1 MFMGAIVTIVHCAAG
16 RKGALTSHQSPA
28 LPVGLSERQGF
39 LLIISGFVKI
49 QVGLRSM
56 KTIAPLPERMDEG
69 AEEDAPFKPLTAEEA
84 RRLREANPPVS
95 PWWVVAGQAVVGLV
109 VALAA
114 WALTGK
120 QNVGWSA
127 GYGALA
133 VVIPAAIFARGLTGR
148 FSSLNAGTA
157 AVGFMLWEMV
167 KIASSIALMAAA
179 PRLVADLSWP
189 ALLVGLVLTMKV
201 YWVALAYAPK
211 KRPTNAKL

>member
-1 MFMGAIVTIVHCAAG
+1 
-16 RKGALTSHQSPA
+16 
-28 LPVGLSERQGF
+28 
-39 LLIISGFVKI
+39 
-49 QVGLRSM
+49 M
-56 KTIAPLPERMDEG
+56 KTTAPLPRPMNEG
-69 AEEDAPFKPLTAEEA
+69 AEEEPPFKPLTAEEA

-95 PWWVVAGQAVVGLV
+95 PWWVVAGQAVVGLL

-148 FSSLNAGTA
+148 FASLNAGTA
-157 AVGFMLWEMV
+157 AVGFMVWEMV
-167 KIASSIALMAAA
+167 KIASSIALLAAA
-179 PRLVADLSWP
+179 PGLVADLSWP

-201 YWVALAYAPK
+201 YWVALAYVPK
-211 KRPTNAKL
+211 KRSTNAKL

>member
-1 MFMGAIVTIVHCAAG
+1 MT
-16 RKGALTSHQSPA
+16 K
-28 LPVGLSERQGF
+28 
-39 LLIISGFVKI
+39 
-49 QVGLRSM
+49 
-56 KTIAPLPERMDEG
+56 IAPLPDSTEDEP
-69 AEEDAPFKPLTAEEA
+69 PFKPLTADEA
-84 RRLREANPPVS
+84 RWLREQNPPVS
-95 PWWVVAGQAVVGLV
+95 PWWVVAGQALMGLV

-114 WALTGK
+114 WAFTGR

-157 AVGFMLWEMV
+157 AVGFMAWEMV
-167 KIASSIALMAAA
+167 KIASSIALLGAA

-201 YWVALAYAPK
+201 YWLALAYSP
-211 KRPTNAKL
+211 RRRSNDKL

>member
-1 MFMGAIVTIVHCAAG
+1 
-16 RKGALTSHQSPA
+16 
-28 LPVGLSERQGF
+28 
-39 LLIISGFVKI
+39 
-49 QVGLRSM
+49 M
-56 KTIAPLPERMDEG
+56 KTIAPLPETT
-69 AEEDAPFKPLTAEEA
+69 EEELPFKQLTAEEA
-84 RRLREANPPVS
+84 RRLREQNPPVS
-95 PWWVVAGQAVVGLV
+95 PWWVVGGQVVVGLV

-114 WALTGK
+114 WGITGK

-157 AVGFMLWEMV
+157 AVAFMLWEMV
-167 KIASSIALMAAA
+167 KIASSIALLAAA
-179 PRLVADLSWP
+179 PGLVPELSWP

-211 KRPTNAKL
+211 AAPKANPSNAKL

>member
-1 MFMGAIVTIVHCAAG
+1 
-16 RKGALTSHQSPA
+16 
-28 LPVGLSERQGF
+28 
-39 LLIISGFVKI
+39 
-49 QVGLRSM
+49 M
-56 KTIAPLPERMDEG
+56 KTSAPLPQIFDEG
-69 AEEDAPFKPLTAEEA
+69 AEEEPDFKPLTAEEA
-84 RRLREANPPVS
+84 RRLREENPPVS

-114 WALTGK
+114 WGLTGR

-167 KIASSIALMAAA
+167 KIASSIALLAAA
-179 PRLVADLSWP
+179 PALVAGLSWP

-211 KRPTNAKL
+211 KRPANAKTLS